1 MSEKDDTP
9 AVDLTKGVDAA
20 SIADG
25 GLLLGQVGEDKVVLA
40 RSGDELFAIGA
51 NCTHYRGPLAKGLI
65 VGDTVR
71 CPWHH
76 ACFNL
81 RTGEPLRA
89 PALDPIACWRVER
102 EGNRVF
108 VREKAEAAQKPA
120 RPAARREAPASIV
133 IVGGGAAGV
142 AAAEMIRREGYGGPL
157 TMISADSDPPVDR
170 PNLSKDYL
178 AGEAQDDWI
187 PLWPNEFYA
196 ERRIELILD
205 RRVSSIDAVGRTVQL
220 EDGSARPFGA
230 LLLATGAEPVR
241 LPIPGATGGQVM
253 YLRSFADS

>member
-81 RTGEPLRA
+81 RNGEALRA
-89 PALDPIACWRVER
+89 PALDPVPCWRVER
-102 EGNRVF
+102 LGDKIF
-108 VREKAEAAQKPA
+108 VREKVSPPA
-120 RPAARREAPASIV
+120 PKRGTEGPSSVV
-133 IVGGGAAGV
+133 IVGGGAAGL
-142 AAAEMIRREGYGGPL
+142 AAADMLRREGYDGSL
-157 TMISADSDPPVDR
+157 TIVSADASPPV
-170 PNLSKDYL
+170 
-178 AGEAQDDWI
+178 
-187 PLWPNEFYA
+187 
-196 ERRIELILD
+196 
-205 RRVSSIDAVGRTVQL
+205 
-220 EDGSARPFGA
+220 
-230 LLLATGAEPVR
+230 
-241 LPIPGATGGQVM
+241 
-253 YLRSFADS
+253 